1 MGWIGSTSV
10 SDDAMLEADIKPFDH
25 PAAWKATDFASSD
38 DFAVDLTAR
47 QLDALESD
55 TARLKEAGG
64 RHKDV
69 TAKTFPLAAIREDV
83 AGWRD
88 EIRHGRGLLMLRGF
102 PVERL
107 DAVDLRLM
115 FLGLGA
121 HIGRPTSQSAMGD
134 LVGDVINIGD
144 DDRNERAYRSRREL
158 KLHTDRCDHIGMLC
172 IRPAMTGGVS
182 GYASALAIHNEML
195 STRPD
200 LLAYLYRGYF
210 HHRFGEQAP
219 GEPVVTRDRIP
230 IFSVTDGVPSV
241 ILIRGYI
248 DLAAQEGHVTLS
260 AAETEALDVFEEI
273 GNRPEFRLDMTLEP
287 GEATFTNNCCVL
299 HTRTAFEDSD
309 DVARK
314 RLLLRLWLREDGR
327 PAAPGVVL
335 HKGYGG
341 IAKRDGKGTY
351 YTPATG
357 ASR

>member
-1 MGWIGSTSV
+1 
-10 SDDAMLEADIKPFDH
+10 MLETDIEPFNH
-25 PAAWKATDFASSD
+25 RSAWKATDFASND

-47 QLDALESD
+47 QIDALESD
-55 TARLKEAGG
+55 TARLKQAGAA
-64 RHKDV
+64 HEEV
-69 TAKTFPLAAIREDV
+69 TVESFPLAAIREDV
-83 AGWRD
+83 AAWRD
-88 EIRHGRGLLMLRGF
+88 EILRGHGLLMLRGF
-102 PVERL
+102 PVERM
-107 DAVDLRLM
+107 DADDLRLM
-115 FLGLGA
+115 FLGLGV

-172 IRPAMTGGVS
+172 IRPALAGGVS

-195 STRPD
+195 ARRPD

-219 GEPVVTRDRIP
+219 GEPLVTRQRIP
-230 IFSVTDGVPSV
+230 IFSITDGVPSV

-248 DLAAQEGHVTLS
+248 DLAAEEGHVTMS
-260 AAETEALDVFEEI
+260 DAETEALDMFEEI
-273 GNRPEFRLDMTLEP
+273 GNRPEFRLDMTLQP

-299 HTRTAFEDSD
+299 HTRTAFEDAPDPAS
-309 DVARK
+309 K

-327 PAAPGVVL
+327 PAVPGVVL

-351 YTPATG
+351 YTPA
-357 ASR
+357 AAMS

>member
-1 MGWIGSTSV
+1 MPENEIN
-10 SDDAMLEADIKPFDH
+10 PFDH

-38 DFAVDLTAR
+38 DFAIDLTAR
-47 QLDALESD
+47 QLDALEAD
-55 TARLKEAGG
+55 TARLKQAGAT
-64 RHKDV
+64 HEDV
-69 TAKTFPLAAIREDV
+69 TAETFPLAAIREDV
-83 AGWRD
+83 AGWRN
-88 EIRHGRGLLMLRGF
+88 EILHGRGLLMLRGF
-102 PVERL
+102 PVERM
-107 DAVDLRLM
+107 DADDLRLM

-172 IRPAMTGGVS
+172 LRKAMAGGVS

-195 STRPD
+195 SRRPD

-219 GEPVVTRDRIP
+219 GEPLVTRERIP
-230 IFSVTDGVPSV
+230 IFSVTDGIPSV

-248 DLAAQEGHVTLS
+248 DLAAEEGHVKMS
-260 AAETEALDVFEEI
+260 KAETEALDMFEEI
-273 GNRPEFRLDMTLEP
+273 GNEPEFRLDMILEP
-287 GEATFTNNCCVL
+287 GEATFMNNCCVL
-299 HTRTAFEDSD
+299 HTRTAFEDSAD
-309 DVARK
+309 PALK
-314 RLLLRLWLREDGR
+314 RRLLRLWLREDGR
-327 PAAPGVVL
+327 PAASGVVL

-351 YTPATG
+351 YTVDAV
-357 ASR
+357 SE

>member
-1 MGWIGSTSV
+1 MPNV
-10 SDDAMLEADIKPFDH
+10 DIKPFDH
-25 PAAWKATDFASSD
+25 PAVWKATDFTSSD
-38 DFAVDLTAR
+38 DFAIDLSAR
-47 QLDALESD
+47 QIEALESD
-55 TARLKEAGG
+55 TARLKQDGTAHG
-64 RHKDV
+64 DV
-69 TAKTFPLAAIREDV
+69 TKQSFPLTAIREDV
-83 AGWRD
+83 AAWRD
-88 EIRHGRGLLMLRGF
+88 EILHGRGLLMLRGF

-107 DAVDLRLM
+107 DAVELRLM

-121 HIGRPTSQSAMGD
+121 HIGRPISQSAMGD

-144 DDRNERAYRSRREL
+144 DDPNERAYRSRREL

-172 IRPAMTGGVS
+172 IKPAMAGGVS

-195 STRPD
+195 ASRPD

-219 GEPVVTRDRIP
+219 GDPLVTRERIP

-248 DLAAQEGHVTLS
+248 DLAAEEGHVTLS
-260 AAETEALDVFEEI
+260 EAETEALDTFEEI
-273 GNRPEFRLDMTLEP
+273 GNRPEFRLAMTLNP

-299 HTRTAFEDSD
+299 HTRTAFEDSPD
-309 DVARK
+309 PALK

-327 PAAPGVVL
+327 PAASGVVL
-335 HKGYGG
+335 HKGDGG

-351 YTPATG
+351 YSSGAT
-357 ASR
+357 ASP